1 MNLGL
6 NKMKIKFRRLGLE
19 VEQERRRL
27 RSEVREDPLSGET
40 RLVWGCGGRAE
51 MLLFEGEFL
60 AINVRRVPKTWKMED
75 LCTKFNCL
83 SSSETI
89 REAFFLSKSES
100 PAFQTARIL
109 FTCRKKA
116 SETLKVLFSINLPNT

>member
-1 MNLGL
+1 
-6 NKMKIKFRRLGLE
+6 
-19 VEQERRRL
+19 L

-60 AINVRRVPKTWKMED
+60 GINVRRVPKTWTMED
-75 LCTKFNCL
+75 VIVRINCPI
-83 SSSETI
+83 SSEAI
-89 REAFFLSKSES
+89 RDSFFLSKSEN

-116 SETLKVLFSINLPNT
+116 SETLKVI